1 MSNQRHATPKKKPP
15 HSGLPSFRLNI
26 SATTVRLLG
35 KLTRLQIIVLSVA
48 MCSIVFGLGTSL
60 TSSSAPTAINSAL
73 PAEQRS
79 DRKVIELTLGN
90 ATATPPEAVAY
101 TSNLSRASSAID
113 NRNDDQASR
122 TETESEQPQKV
133 RNIVRMI
140 KPGDTLSE
148 VFDSVGLSANDV
160 FTITNS
166 GDEGKALVKM
176 FPGESLAFEF
186 AQGDTLV
193 RVSRDKSPLETIH
206 FTPSQSGFDIERI
219 TRTPDIKRVNHSG
232 IVEHSLSR
240 AAEKAGLP
248 ASTTMNM
255 ANIFGGVMDFVLD
268 VRSGDR
274 FTVIYEEHYLNDK
287 KFKDG
292 AIIAA
297 QYVNNGMTYNAFRY
311 VHENGDVG
319 YYNEEGI
326 SMRKAFLRSPLD
338 FTRVSSSFNLKR
350 LHPITKQVKPHRG
363 IDYAAKRGT
372 PIFSVGDG
380 RVVTSGYSKANGNY
394 IVVKHGE
401 AYTTK
406 YLHLHKRNVNRGQRV
421 KQGQIIGQVGCTG
434 LCTGPHLHYEFL
446 VNGVHRNPR
455 TIIKKLPKAKKLA
468 GAEMPSFTQAT
479 ASTHEILQHFSNQF
493 ELASLS
499 LSE

>member
-1 MSNQRHATPKKKPP
+1 
-15 HSGLPSFRLNI
+15 
-26 SATTVRLLG
+26 
-35 KLTRLQIIVLSVA
+35 
-48 MCSIVFGLGTSL
+48 
-60 TSSSAPTAINSAL
+60 
-73 PAEQRS
+73 
-79 DRKVIELTLGN
+79 
-90 ATATPPEAVAY
+90 
-101 TSNLSRASSAID
+101 
-113 NRNDDQASR
+113 
-122 TETESEQPQKV
+122 
-133 RNIVRMI
+133 
-140 KPGDTLSE
+140 
-148 VFDSVGLSANDV
+148 
-160 FTITNS
+160 
-166 GDEGKALVKM
+166 
-176 FPGESLAFEF
+176 
-186 AQGDTLV
+186 
-193 RVSRDKSPLETIH
+193 
-206 FTPSQSGFDIERI
+206 
-219 TRTPDIKRVNHSG
+219 
-232 IVEHSLSR
+232 
-240 AAEKAGLP
+240 
-248 ASTTMNM
+248 MNM

-326 SMRKAFLRSPLD
+326 SMRKAFLRAPLD